1 MTYEVR
7 TTITTLCP
15 IMRTLAMP
23 ALVVETLAEAE
34 AWFECRLAQR
44 HLHRVVHTLF
54 GERGEVL
61 RVVFA

>member
-1 MTYEVR
+1 MG
-7 TTITTLCP
+7 
-15 IMRTLAMP
+15 TLAMP

-61 RVVFA
+61 RVVFS